1 MSPAP
6 DQLKTSA
13 AFLTAVNLA
22 CAAIGAAQGLAVV
35 RLLGPEGFGAAA
47 VLVSLTAVATNLID
61 VRLTDLVSNLYYSPA
76 ASGDTSPGHDQH
88 RLLGELQHVPG
99 LAVVQQTSVAGSGQ
113 LATSTL

>member
-61 VRLTDLVSNLYYSPA
+61 VRLTDLVSNLY
-76 ASGDTSPGHDQH
+76 
-88 RLLGELQHVPG
+88 
-99 LAVVQQTSVAGSGQ
+99 
-113 LATSTL
+113 

>member
-1 MSPAP
+1 MMSSAP

-35 RLLGPEGFGAAA
+35 RLLGPEGYGAAA

-61 VRLTDLVSNLYYSPA
+61 VRLTDLGSDLYFKPSP
-76 ASGDTSPGHDQH
+76 SDDTPGAPDSPSTH
-88 RLLGELQHVPG
+88 RLGVGPSPVD
-99 LAVVQQTSVAGSGQ
+99 A
-113 LATSTL
+113 